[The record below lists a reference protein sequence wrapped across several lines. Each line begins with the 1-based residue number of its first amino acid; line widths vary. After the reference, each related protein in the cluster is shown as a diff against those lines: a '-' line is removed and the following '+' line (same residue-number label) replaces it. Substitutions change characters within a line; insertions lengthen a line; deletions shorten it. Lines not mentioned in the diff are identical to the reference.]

1 MKEEYL
7 TAKAFADRASVSMQ
21 TIYKQMSS
29 GRLAPY
35 VKDINGQKML
45 PATLLDKY
53 YNGEQEIKLGS
64 IIIEEDSTVEQSES
78 TVNQPDSSIAEQLK
92 LKVEQL
98 ESTVEQQK
106 KTLADSAQKIIDLQA
121 EADARNQEIKDLTA
135 EVADKGQ
142 TIELQ
147 SRTLDH
153 RIDKIEELRK
163 QMTSINQLHSARVE
177 DLKQQIVDLRTDIA
191 TKDQQIK
198 DLNDRLA
205 EALALSKQ
213 QHYISAAEKTKDLI
227 EVQTDTKNSQ
237 DKPTVADPEP
247 VRQDSP
253 RPTRKK
259 SWLARLFS

>member
-1 MKEEYL
+1 MREEYL
-7 TAKAFADRASVSMQ
+7 TAKAFADRARVSMQ

-78 TVNQPDSSIAEQLK
+78 TVNQPDSSTVEQLQ

-98 ESTVEQQK
+98 ESTVEQQE
-106 KTLADSAQKIIDLQA
+106 KTLSDSAQRIIDLQA
-121 EADARNQEIKDLTA
+121 EADAKDKQITDLTA

-147 SRTLDH
+147 ARTLDH

-237 DKPTVADPEP
+237 DKPAVDPETIKP
-247 VRQDSP
+247 EPPQKP
-253 RPTRKK
+253 QKK
-259 SWLARLFS
+259 RSFWSRLFQ